1 MQLSVPV
8 SCVHKKVARRHDI
21 LSWLTCLRTL
31 KCVPC
36 HFAHRNIFNPFSRRG
51 QSHSIFCR
59 GLGDN
64 ILKQCLKCLM
74 SKPLNTLNSTI
85 EFRLQTKTRKKEEPI
100 EEIST
105 SGSDKHA
112 EFHVFV
118 FNSHLLTCHNSDNN
132 IGLEEVKRRVAG
144 NNSLS

>member
-1 MQLSVPV
+1 MSLATSPIGIFL
-8 SCVHKKVARRHDI
+8 I
-21 LSWLTCLRTL
+21 LLIL
-31 KCVPC
+31 
-36 HFAHRNIFNPFSRRG
+36 
-51 QSHSIFCR
+51 SHSIFCR